1 MTTTPKSVILA
12 VVVMLGL
19 IALAVVGGSVALAA
33 TGNSALPD
41 SIVVIGAS
49 AAAGMTGLLAST
61 RTTPELPPGAQLTGG
76 ATTLTTPTTAENA
89 GETPSGTPLTARVVD
104 VTPTASPGLITLAD
118 QGIDPALGLGGGPLP
133 QNVNAAGAV
142 ADGA

>member
-104 VTPTASPGLITLAD
+104 VPDPAPQPAPTGLVTLAD
-118 QGIDPALGLGGGPLP
+118 QGIDPALGFGGGNPD
-133 QNVNAAGAV
+133 QNTNAAG
-142 ADGA
+142 G